1 MNSSLTSRDLI
12 GLGFMTFALF
22 LGAGNIIFPP
32 QVGQLAGFNL
42 WWAALGFLLTGVGL
56 PLLTV
61 VALAKVGGGMPALT
75 SPIGKVA
82 GLILGIAVYLT
93 IGPLF
98 ATPRTATVSFEIG
111 FVPFVGHSSL
121 GLAIYSIIF
130 FSIVMLIS
138 LYPGRLL
145 DTVGK
150 MITPVL
156 ILSLIALALAAI
168 FWPAGLIEAP
178 QGLYAEQSFSQ
189 GFTQGYQT
197 MDALGALVFGVV
209 IVNAIKTRQI
219 TDKTLITRYAIFAG
233 IIAAICLALV
243 YVSLIWLGASSG
255 VLAPNATTG
264 APILN
269 AFVNDAFGPLGNV
282 LLALVITLACL
293 TTAIG
298 LVSACGWYF
307 SNMLPFSYRT
317 VTIVISLLCMLVA
330 NLGLEQLISIAEPVL
345 LTIYPIAIVL
355 VLLSLAMPC
364 WNKASHIFVPTLAVA
379 TIFGLI
385 DAARALGYASWIPEK
400 INSLP
405 GANLGLSWIVPVL
418 VVLAVVIIWDR
429 SQKSSVVNV

>member
-1 MNSSLTSRDLI
+1 MHSTLTTRDLI

-61 VALAKVGGGMPALT
+61 VALAKVGGGMPVLT
-75 SPIGKVA
+75 SPIGKAA

-111 FVPFVGHSSL
+111 LVPFVGDSSL
-121 GLAIYSIIF
+121 SLAIYSLIF
-130 FSIVMLIS
+130 FIAVMLIS

-150 MITPVL
+150 LITPFL
-156 ILSLIALALAAI
+156 ILGLVVLAMAAI
-168 FWPAGLIEAP
+168 FWPAGTVDTP
-178 QGLYAEQSFSQ
+178 QGLYLEQSFAQ

-197 MDALGALVFGVV
+197 MDALGALVFGIV
-209 IVNAIKTRQI
+209 IVNAIKARNI
-219 TDKTLITRYAIFAG
+219 TDSKLVTRYAIWSG

-243 YVSLIWLGASSG
+243 YLSLIWLGASSG
-255 VLAPNATTG
+255 ILAPNATTG

-282 LLALVITLACL
+282 ILAIVITLACL

-298 LVSACGWYF
+298 LVSACGMYF
-307 SNMLPFSYRT
+307 SSFLPFSYRT
-317 VTIVISLLCMLVA
+317 VVIVISLLCMLVT
-330 NLGLEQLISIAEPVL
+330 NLGLEQLIRIAVPVL

-355 VLLSLAMPC
+355 VLLSLARSL
-364 WNKASHIFVPTLAVA
+364 WNNASRIFVPTLAVA
-379 TIFGLI
+379 TLFGLI
-385 DAARALGYASWIPEK
+385 DASRAIGFTTWIP
-400 INSLP
+400 NQLDALP
-405 GANLGLSWIVPVL
+405 GSNLGLSWIVPVL
-418 VVLAVVIIWDR
+418 VVLLLVVIWDKAQTPR
-429 SQKSSVVNV
+429 HA

>member
-61 VALAKVGGGMPALT
+61 VALAKVGGGMRALT
-75 SPIGKVA
+75 SPIGKIA

-111 FVPFVGHSSL
+111 FVPIVGNSSL
-121 GLAIYSIIF
+121 GLAIYSIVF

-145 DTVGK
+145 NTVGK

-156 ILSLIALALAAI
+156 ILGLIALALAAI
-168 FWPAGLIEAP
+168 FWPAGLLEAP
-178 QGLYAEQSFSQ
+178 KGLYAEQSFAQ

-209 IVNAIKTRQI
+209 IVNAIKARQI
-219 TDKTLITRYAIFAG
+219 TDKALITRYAILAG
-233 IIAAICLALV
+233 IIAAVCLALV
-243 YVSLIWLGASSG
+243 YLSLIWLGASSG

-269 AFVNDAFGPLGNV
+269 AFVNDAFGALGNV
-282 LLALVITLACL
+282 LLALVITLACI

-298 LVSACGWYF
+298 LVSACGMYF
-307 SNMLPFSYRT
+307 SSMLPVSYRT
-317 VTIVISLLCMLVA
+317 VTIIISLLCMLVA

-355 VLLSLAMPC
+355 VLLSLAMPF
-364 WNKASHIFVPTLAVA
+364 WNKASRIFVPTLAVA

>member
-1 MNSSLTSRDLI
+1 MHSTLTTRDLI

-61 VALAKVGGGMPALT
+61 VALAKVGGGMPVLT
-75 SPIGKVA
+75 SPIGKAA

-111 FVPFVGHSSL
+111 IVPFVGHSPL
-121 GLAIYSIIF
+121 GLAIYSLIF
-130 FSIVMLIS
+130 FVAVMLIS

-150 MITPVL
+150 LITPFL
-156 ILSLIALALAAI
+156 ILGLIALALAAI
-168 FWPAGLIEAP
+168 FWPAGTVTSP
-178 QGLYAEQSFSQ
+178 QGLYIEQSFAQ

-197 MDALGALVFGVV
+197 MDALGALVFGIV
-209 IVNAIKTRQI
+209 IVNAIKARQI
-219 TDKTLITRYAIFAG
+219 TDSKLITRYAILAG
-233 IIAAICLALV
+233 VIAAVCLALV
-243 YVSLIWLGASSG
+243 YLSLIWLGASSG
-255 VLAPNATTG
+255 VLVPNATTG
-264 APILN
+264 APILS

-282 LLALVITLACL
+282 ILAIVITLACL

-298 LVSACGWYF
+298 LVSACGMYF
-307 SNMLPFSYRT
+307 SSFLPISYRN
-317 VTIVISLLCMLVA
+317 VIIIISLLCMLVA
-330 NLGLEQLISIAEPVL
+330 NLGLEQLITIAVPVL

-355 VLLSLAMPC
+355 VLLSLAMSC
-364 WNKASHIFVPTLAVA
+364 WNKASRIFIPTLAVV

-385 DAARALGYASWIPEK
+385 DAARTIGFDNWIPEQM
-400 INSLP
+400 NALP

-418 VVLAVVIIWDR
+418 VVLVLAIIWDK
-429 SQKSSVVNV
+429 SQKPHQA

>member
-1 MNSSLTSRDLI
+1 MHSTLTTRDLI

-42 WWAALGFLLTGVGL
+42 WWAAFGFLLTGVGL

-75 SPIGKVA
+75 SPIGKAA

-111 FVPFVGHSSL
+111 IVPFVGDSSL
-121 GLAIYSIIF
+121 SLAIYSLIF
-130 FSIVMLIS
+130 FIAVMLIS

-150 MITPVL
+150 LITPFL
-156 ILSLIALALAAI
+156 ILGLVVLAMAAI
-168 FWPAGLIEAP
+168 FWPAGTVDTP
-178 QGLYAEQSFSQ
+178 QGLYLEQSFAQ

-197 MDALGALVFGVV
+197 MDALGALVFGIV
-209 IVNAIKTRQI
+209 IVNAIKARNI
-219 TDKTLITRYAIFAG
+219 TDSKLVTRYAIWSG

-243 YVSLIWLGASSG
+243 YLSLIWLGASSG
-255 VLAPNATTG
+255 ILAPNAATG

-282 LLALVITLACL
+282 ILAIVITLACL

-298 LVSACGWYF
+298 LVSACGMYF
-307 SNMLPFSYRT
+307 SSFLPFSHRT
-317 VTIVISLLCMLVA
+317 VVIVISLLCMLVT
-330 NLGLEQLISIAEPVL
+330 NLGLEQLIRIAVPVL

-355 VLLSLAMPC
+355 VLLSLARSL
-364 WNKASHIFVPTLAVA
+364 WNNASRIFVPTLAVA
-379 TIFGLI
+379 TLFGLI
-385 DAARALGYASWIPEK
+385 DASRAIGFTTWIP
-400 INSLP
+400 NQLDALP
-405 GANLGLSWIVPVL
+405 GSNLGLSWIVPVL
-418 VVLAVVIIWDR
+418 VVLLVVVIWDR
-429 SQKSSVVNV
+429 AQTPRHA

>member
-1 MNSSLTSRDLI
+1 MHSTLTTRDLI

-42 WWAALGFLLTGVGL
+42 WWAAFGFLLTGVGL

-75 SPIGKVA
+75 SPIGKAA

-111 FVPFVGHSSL
+111 IVPFVGDSSL
-121 GLAIYSIIF
+121 SLAIYSLIF
-130 FSIVMLIS
+130 FIAVMLIS

-150 MITPVL
+150 LITPFL
-156 ILSLIALALAAI
+156 ILGLIVLAMAAI
-168 FWPAGLIEAP
+168 FWPAGTVDTP
-178 QGLYAEQSFSQ
+178 QGLYLEQSFAQ

-197 MDALGALVFGVV
+197 MDALGALVFGIV
-209 IVNAIKTRQI
+209 IVNAIKARNI
-219 TDKTLITRYAIFAG
+219 TDSKLVTRYAIWAG

-243 YVSLIWLGASSG
+243 YLSLIWLGASSG

-282 LLALVITLACL
+282 ILAIVITLACL

-298 LVSACGWYF
+298 LVSACGMYF
-307 SNMLPFSYRT
+307 SSFLPLSYRT
-317 VTIVISLLCMLVA
+317 VVIVISLLCMLVA
-330 NLGLEQLISIAEPVL
+330 NLGLEQLIRIAVPVL

-355 VLLSLAMPC
+355 VLLSLAMSC
-364 WNKASHIFVPTLAVA
+364 WNKASRIFIPTLAVA

-385 DAARALGYASWIPEK
+385 DAARAIGFDNWIPEQM
-400 INSLP
+400 NALP

-418 VVLAVVIIWDR
+418 VVLVLAIIWDK
-429 SQKSSVVNV
+429 SQKPHQA

>member
-1 MNSSLTSRDLI
+1 MHSTLTTRDLI

-42 WWAALGFLLTGVGL
+42 WWAAFGFLLTGVGL

-75 SPIGKVA
+75 SPIGKAA

-111 FVPFVGHSSL
+111 IVPFVGDSSL
-121 GLAIYSIIF
+121 SLAIYSLIF
-130 FSIVMLIS
+130 FIAVMLIS

-150 MITPVL
+150 LITPFL
-156 ILSLIALALAAI
+156 ILGLIVLAMAAI
-168 FWPAGLIEAP
+168 FWPAGTVDTP
-178 QGLYAEQSFSQ
+178 QGLYLEQSFAQ

-197 MDALGALVFGVV
+197 MDALGALVFGIV
-209 IVNAIKTRQI
+209 IVNAIKARNI
-219 TDKTLITRYAIFAG
+219 TDSKLVTRYAIWAG

-243 YVSLIWLGASSG
+243 YLSLIWLGASSG

-282 LLALVITLACL
+282 ILAIVITLACL

-298 LVSACGWYF
+298 LVSACGMYF
-307 SNMLPFSYRT
+307 SSFLPFSYRT
-317 VTIVISLLCMLVA
+317 VVIVISLLCMLVA
-330 NLGLEQLISIAEPVL
+330 NLGLEQLIRIAVPVL

-355 VLLSLAMPC
+355 VLLSLARSL
-364 WNKASHIFVPTLAVA
+364 WNNASRIFVPTLAVA
-379 TIFGLI
+379 TLFGLI
-385 DAARALGYASWIPEK
+385 DASRAIGFTSWIPDQLDA
-400 INSLP
+400 LP
-405 GANLGLSWIVPVL
+405 GSNLGLSWIVPVL
-418 VVLAVVIIWDR
+418 VVLLVVVIWDR
-429 SQKSSVVNV
+429 AQTPRHA

>member
-1 MNSSLTSRDLI
+1 MHSTLTTRDLI

-42 WWAALGFLLTGVGL
+42 WWAAFGFLLTGVGL

-82 GLILGIAVYLT
+82 GLIFGIAVYLT

-111 FVPFVGHSSL
+111 LVPFVGDSSL
-121 GLAIYSIIF
+121 SLAIYSLIF
-130 FSIVMLIS
+130 FIAVMLIS

-150 MITPVL
+150 LITPFL
-156 ILSLIALALAAI
+156 ILGLVVLAMAAI
-168 FWPAGLIEAP
+168 FWPAGTVDTP
-178 QGLYAEQSFSQ
+178 QGLYLEQSFAQ

-197 MDALGALVFGVV
+197 MDALGALVFGIV
-209 IVNAIKTRQI
+209 IVNAIKARNI
-219 TDKTLITRYAIFAG
+219 TDSKLVTRYAIWSG

-243 YVSLIWLGASSG
+243 YLSLIWLGASSG
-255 VLAPNATTG
+255 ILAPNAATG

-282 LLALVITLACL
+282 ILAIVITLACL

-298 LVSACGWYF
+298 LVSACGMYF
-307 SNMLPFSYRT
+307 SSFLPLSYRT
-317 VTIVISLLCMLVA
+317 VVIVISLLCMLVT
-330 NLGLEQLISIAEPVL
+330 NLGLEQLIRIAVPVL

-355 VLLSLAMPC
+355 VLLSLARSL
-364 WNKASHIFVPTLAVA
+364 WNNASRIFVPTLAVA
-379 TIFGLI
+379 TLFGLI
-385 DAARALGYASWIPEK
+385 DASRAIGFTSWIPDQLDA
-400 INSLP
+400 LP
-405 GANLGLSWIVPVL
+405 GSNLGLSWIVPVL
-418 VVLAVVIIWDR
+418 VVLLVVVIWDR
-429 SQKSSVVNV
+429 AQTPRHA